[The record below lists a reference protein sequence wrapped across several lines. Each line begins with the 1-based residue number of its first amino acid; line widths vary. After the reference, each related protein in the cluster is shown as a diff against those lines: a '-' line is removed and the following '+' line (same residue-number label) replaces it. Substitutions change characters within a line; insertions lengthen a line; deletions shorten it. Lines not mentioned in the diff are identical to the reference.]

1 MMTIKSW
8 CYQSEC
14 IRQKWQAQWVIFL
27 WLLGVINRTSYDF
40 SHSVLLYGLCCLRTT
55 LQKRHLDRDQS
66 QTMNESVAIT
76 PLVRH
81 FIEYNLSASSAFTIS
96 FCHSSSAPLI
106 SFILSISPTPS
117 LFSHL
122 SHFYLFSLSF
132 YFFHLVGRNEGK
144 ESASK
149 TQRKV
154 SLYLSCSAI
163 FLVKG

>member
-1 MMTIKSW
+1 MTKFLSRALYADPRLRIKVK
-8 CYQSEC
+8 YTL
-14 IRQKWQAQWVIFL
+14 A
-27 WLLGVINRTSYDF
+27 F
-40 SHSVLLYGLCCLRTT
+40 SVDIWIT
-55 LQKRHLDRDQS
+55 
-66 QTMNESVAIT
+66 IT

-81 FIEYNLSASSAFTIS
+81 FVQYNLSAPSAFTIS

-106 SFILSISPTPS
+106 SFTPSISLTPS

-132 YFFHLVGRNEGK
+132 YFFHLAGGNEGK

-154 SLYLSCSAI
+154 SLYLSCSAV